1 MKYVN
6 FTDTTTAAMVNIVAA
21 DKIASIQTTN
31 ANTIVV
37 KVDIIGSLGTAGAS
51 AGFDGITITA
61 TAKAIVVAKR
71 LAEYISGT
79 AIGGDN
85 MLDVTAANAK
95 FPEISAI
102 VYAPVV

>member
-6 FTDTTTAAMVNIVAA
+6 FTDTTTAAMVNIIAA
-21 DKIASIQTTN
+21 DKIMSIQTTD
-31 ANTIVV
+31 ADTIVV
-37 KVDIIGSLGTAGAS
+37 KADIIGSLDTAGAS

-61 TAKAIVVAKR
+61 TGNAIVVAKR

-85 MLDVTAANAK
+85 MLDVTSGNTK
-95 FPEISAI
+95 FPEVSAI
-102 VYAPVV
+102 VYAAVV

>member
-37 KVDIIGSLGTAGAS
+37 KVDIIGSLGTGGAS